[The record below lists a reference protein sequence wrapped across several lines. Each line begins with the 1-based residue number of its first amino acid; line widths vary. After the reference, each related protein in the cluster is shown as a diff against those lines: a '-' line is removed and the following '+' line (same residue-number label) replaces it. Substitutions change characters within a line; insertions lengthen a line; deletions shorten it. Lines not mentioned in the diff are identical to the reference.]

1 MNILDLLIKGKKDVL
16 ATPEK
21 ELEVSRLSKLL
32 GERVTLKIRALTA
45 DEFDTVS
52 KTENMRIAVIL
63 KAVTQPNLKDENL
76 RRAYTPQGRKNP
88 LTPKE
93 LAQVLFLPGEIT
105 NISSEILAL
114 SGFCDDAVKEIKT
127 EKDLENAITNEV
139 IKN

>member
-1 MNILDLLIKGKKDVL
+1 MNIVELLIKGKDAVS

-32 GERVTLKIRALTA
+32 GEHFCMKVRALSA

-52 KTENMRIAVIL
+52 KNENMRIAIIL
-63 KAVTQPNLKDENL
+63 KATTSPNFKDESL

-93 LAQVLFLPGEIT
+93 LVETLFLPGEIT
-105 NISSEILAL
+105 NISSEIFTL
-114 SGFCDDAVKEIKT
+114 SGFSDDAVRAIETKD
-127 EKDLENAITNEV
+127 DLENAITNEV
-139 IKN
+139 VKN